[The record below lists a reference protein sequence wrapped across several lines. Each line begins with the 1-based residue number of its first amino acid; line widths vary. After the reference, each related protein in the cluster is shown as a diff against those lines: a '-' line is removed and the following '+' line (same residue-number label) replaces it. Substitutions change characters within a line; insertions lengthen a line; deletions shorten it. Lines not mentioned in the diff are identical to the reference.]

1 VALNVLGG
9 TAHADGLRESLTA
22 VELAPSWWLGRGRLR
37 LALGVAIGGGLAYE
51 RTDGGRVHFSG
62 LGWVGPTVAVD
73 ARLYHQTAVALGA
86 GAPVTLLRRDDRLT
100 SILLPSAWFGVSRS
114 F

>member
-1 VALNVLGG
+1 
-9 TAHADGLRESLTA
+9 
-22 VELAPSWWLGRGRLR
+22 
-37 LALGVAIGGGLAYE
+37 
-51 RTDGGRVHFSG
+51 
-62 LGWVGPTVAVD
+62 VGPTVAVD